1 MGRKRR
7 AKHGSAGRSA
17 PAPAAGARS
26 TRAWVVA
33 AALLLLGGGGF
44 LWWRAPSV
52 SQASPG
58 ESAPAAES
66 ALPAE
71 AALPVESAPAAGSAL
86 PAESAPAVESALP
99 AESAP
104 AAEPAPAV
112 STAAPALAP
121 EPRVRR
127 RRVEVLREL
136 SHERDAYT
144 QGLVWWNGVLFE
156 STGREGEST
165 LRRID
170 PRTGRVEQRIDVPA
184 QYFGEGLSL
193 VDRRLVMLT
202 WRAQRAF
209 AYDRDS
215 FELLDTYRYRGEGWG
230 LCYDGERLIMSDGTD
245 RLTFRDP
252 VTFAP
257 IGEQRVR
264 LDGQPLYELNEL
276 ECVDGGVYANVWQTD
291 FIVRIDPAS
300 GRVTD
305 HVDAAGLLQG
315 PDRLGAEV
323 LNGIAWDPQAET
335 FYITGKWWPKMF
347 EVRFVLEDEG
357 QEPAP

>member
-7 AKHGSAGRSA
+7 SKHGPAAGRAAEA
-17 PAPAAGARS
+17 PAPAGS
-26 TRAWVVA
+26 SRAWVA
-33 AALLLLGGGGF
+33 AAVLLALGGGSVL
-44 LWWRAPSV
+44 LWRSPSA

-58 ESAPAAES
+58 E
-66 ALPAE
+66 
-71 AALPVESAPAAGSAL
+71 
-86 PAESAPAVESALP
+86 
-99 AESAP
+99 
-104 AAEPAPAV
+104 PAV
-112 STAAPALAP
+112 SASSPVTAAAAP
-121 EPRVRR
+121 EPDVRR

-144 QGLVWWNGVLFE
+144 QGLVWWDGVLFE

-165 LRRID
+165 LRRVD
-170 PRTGRVEQRIDVPA
+170 PRTGRVEQRIDIPP

-193 VDRRLVMLT
+193 VDRRLIMLT

-209 AYDRDS
+209 SYDRDS

-230 LCYDGERLIMSDGTD
+230 LCYDGDRLVMSDGSD

-252 VTFAP
+252 VTFEP

-264 LDGQPLYELNEL
+264 LRGQPLYELNEL
-276 ECVDGGVYANVWQTD
+276 ECVDGAVYANVWQTD
-291 FIVRIDPAS
+291 FIVRIDPAT

-305 HVDAAGLLQG
+305 YIDAAGLLQG
-315 PDRLGAEV
+315 ADRLGAEV
-323 LNGIAWDPQAET
+323 LNGIAYDPEADT

-347 EVRFVLEDEG
+347 EVRFVEEG
-357 QEPAP
+357 